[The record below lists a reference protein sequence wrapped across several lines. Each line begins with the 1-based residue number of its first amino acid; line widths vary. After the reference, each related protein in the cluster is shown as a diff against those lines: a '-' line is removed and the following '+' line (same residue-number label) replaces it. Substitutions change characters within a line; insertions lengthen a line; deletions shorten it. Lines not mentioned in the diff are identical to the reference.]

1 MSRIAEIALTDFQYF
16 ISHYL
21 DKKLWKCQ
29 EAWADKFQTVVDSDS
44 WKALCC
50 LAPADHGK
58 TSMIVVPGIIWLL
71 ARDLNNRIG
80 LIGNTDP
87 YAHQIVR
94 LVMGQIDR
102 NPKLEKDFQMRRG
115 PQWSVSDGMIL
126 ERPNWDDKSPSLLGV
141 GVGADIQ
148 SQRWDYLFTDDMAT
162 RKNSRSE
169 MQRDHL
175 RSYYFT
181 DALSRLDK
189 TDPTKNKVFNFGHR
203 VESSDIHQAME
214 GKKDYLYVIDRAIV
228 DDTTQLILAPE
239 GHTYEELSEARKD
252 DPVGF
257 ELVFQQRAVACGKFI
272 TRASMEKCRR
282 PELRF
287 YTNSLPAEVRCQFKF
302 TWISLD
308 PAFTQ
313 NRWSSFMVMQMW
325 GMKHDGKTRQ
335 LLWAI
340 REKTSPETLLPLME
354 MKFRIFRPDH
364 FLIESNQAQLLL
376 QTHMQKVFPNDHTK
390 FKKVATLN
398 PDGKLDDE
406 LSIMFDLYQTDPP
419 LVELPYHGASEQAFI
434 HTMTEE
440 FLGYPDFRYRDCL
453 MSQYVGEKGLGLIK
467 QETRTGYM
475 GRGIVG
481 SVSRGVRLRQAS
493 RWRT

>member
-1 MSRIAEIALTDFQYF
+1 MSKVAELALTDFQYF
-16 ISHYL
+16 IGHYIE
-21 DKKLWKCQ
+21 KKLWRCQ
-29 EAWADKFQTVVDSDS
+29 ENWADKFQQVVDNDR
-44 WKALCC
+44 WKALSC

-58 TSMIVVPGIIWLL
+58 TSCIVVPGILWLL
-71 ARDLNNRIG
+71 ARDLNTRIG

-87 YAHQIVR
+87 YAQQIVR
-94 LVMGQIDR
+94 LCMGQIDR
-102 NPKLEKDFQMRRG
+102 NAKLERDFQMRRG
-115 PQWSVSDGMIL
+115 PQWSVSEGIIL

-169 MQRDHL
+169 GQRDHL

-189 TDPTKNKVFNFGHR
+189 TNTDKNKVFNFGHR

-214 GKKDYLYVIDRAIV
+214 GKKDYLYVVDRAIV
-228 DDTTQLILAPE
+228 DDTEKIILAPE

-257 ELVFQQRAVACGKFI
+257 ELVFQQRAVASGRFI
-272 TRASMEKCRR
+272 TRQSMEKCRR
-282 PELRF
+282 PELKF
-287 YTNSLPAEVRCQFKF
+287 FLNSLPGDVRTQFKF

-313 NRWSSFMVMQMW
+313 SRWSSFMVMQMW

-340 REKTSPETLLPLME
+340 REKVTPETLLPLME
-354 MKFRIFRPDH
+354 MKFRLFRPDH

-390 FKKVATLN
+390 FKKVPTVN
-398 PDGKLDDE
+398 PDGKLDE
-406 LSIMFDLYQTDPP
+406 EINLMFDLYAADPP
-419 LVELPYHGASEQAFI
+419 LIEIPYHGASEQAFA

-440 FLGYPDFRYRDCL
+440 FLGYPDFRFRDCL
-453 MSQYVGEKGLGLIK
+453 MAQYIGEKGLGLIK
-467 QETRTGYM
+467 QETRTGYT
-475 GRGIVG
+475 GRGVVG
-481 SVSRGVRLRQAS
+481 SVSSRVRQGFRS
-493 RWRT
+493 RFR